1 MKQKE
6 QDVLQ
11 SQKPKIDE
19 LELELSSQKS
29 SLKVAEE
36 RIKEGNTKLQSALLE
51 KTLSREKI
59 QEAEAMI
66 HMGINRKR
74 CIEKNIGEIS
84 QKKINLKV
92 H

>member
-1 MKQKE
+1 MKKKE

-36 RIKEGNTKLQSALLE
+36 RIKEGNTKLQNVLLE
-51 KTLSREKI
+51 KNTFKRKNSR
-59 QEAEAMI
+59 
-66 HMGINRKR
+66 
-74 CIEKNIGEIS
+74 S
-84 QKKINLKV
+84 QSNDS
-92 H
+92 HGD